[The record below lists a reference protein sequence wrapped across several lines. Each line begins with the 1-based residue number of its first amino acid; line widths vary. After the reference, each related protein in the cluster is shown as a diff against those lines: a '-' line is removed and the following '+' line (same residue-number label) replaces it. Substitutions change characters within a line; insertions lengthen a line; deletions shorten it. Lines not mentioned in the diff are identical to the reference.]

1 MVFPTSGP
9 DDVLGHVLGCQRLEP
24 FVDLFRG
31 LFVTPETG
39 DGEGCPCRIVRER
52 VSFHTC
58 KPGRPVFIP
67 GFDLGEGIRQ
77 GNTRRLTSLYHP
89 RLNFRHPDRRI
100 IQFLHH
106 GHGKPPQGMLGSA
119 VDRPAG
125 ISFST
130 GDGAELDDV
139 AGVVLFEVCGV
150 TMRSVG
156 GRVLG

>member
-1 MVFPTSGP
+1 
-9 DDVLGHVLGCQRLEP
+9 
-24 FVDLFRG
+24 
-31 LFVTPETG
+31 
-39 DGEGCPCRIVRER
+39 
-52 VSFHTC
+52 
-58 KPGRPVFIP
+58 
-67 GFDLGEGIRQ
+67 
-77 GNTRRLTSLYHP
+77 
-89 RLNFRHPDRRI
+89 
-100 IQFLHH
+100 
-106 GHGKPPQGMLGSA
+106 MLGSA